1 MARISVKL
9 VEQLNAR
16 QAGHRGSPGVCL
28 RMALTASVGFIK
40 ARSVRAPPED
50 GEAKS
55 QMLCTLAY
63 GHAVQVALYSPAMPE
78 DLLANRLLAV
88 LGPEERD
95 RLLRGAKS
103 EPIDAHQVLHAAD
116 REISHVYFPVSGVVS
131 LVVKMTNAADV
142 EVMTIGNEGVIGIPV
157 ILGVVSTTMEGVCQ
171 IPGRAL
177 KVPAR
182 VILEEIRRTAS
193 VSRLLLRYS
202 EAVMVQLAQH
212 AACNR
217 THSMEQRCARWLLMA
232 RDRVASDE
240 FPLTQQFLA
249 EMLGVRR
256 ATVTVVAGALQK
268 AGLIDYSRGRI
279 HIVNRRGLERVACE
293 CYEVV
298 RRVMKNVTA

>member
-1 MARISVKL
+1 
-9 VEQLNAR
+9 
-16 QAGHRGSPGVCL
+16 
-28 RMALTASVGFIK
+28 
-40 ARSVRAPPED
+40 
-50 GEAKS
+50 
-55 QMLCTLAY
+55 
-63 GHAVQVALYSPAMPE
+63 MPE

>member
-1 MARISVKL
+1 
-9 VEQLNAR
+9 
-16 QAGHRGSPGVCL
+16 
-28 RMALTASVGFIK
+28 
-40 ARSVRAPPED
+40 
-50 GEAKS
+50 
-55 QMLCTLAY
+55 
-63 GHAVQVALYSPAMPE
+63 MPE

-88 LGPEERD
+88 LDPEARE

-103 EPIDAHQVLHAAD
+103 EPIDAHQVLYAAG
-116 REISHVYFPVSGVVS
+116 REISHVYFPISGMVS
-131 LVVKMTNAADV
+131 LVVKMTGADDV

-157 ILGVVSTTMEGVCQ
+157 ILGVASTTMEGLCQ

-182 VILEEIRRTAS
+182 IVLEEIRRTGGFN
-193 VSRLLLRYS
+193 RLLLRYA
-202 EAVMVQLAQH
+202 EAVMVQIAQH

-232 RDRVASDE
+232 HDRVESDE

-249 EMLGVRR
+249 QMLGVRR
-256 ATVTVVAGALQK
+256 ATVTVIAGALQK

-279 HIVNRRGLERVACE
+279 HIVDRRGLEGVACE

-298 RRVMKNVTA
+298 RRVMKKVTA